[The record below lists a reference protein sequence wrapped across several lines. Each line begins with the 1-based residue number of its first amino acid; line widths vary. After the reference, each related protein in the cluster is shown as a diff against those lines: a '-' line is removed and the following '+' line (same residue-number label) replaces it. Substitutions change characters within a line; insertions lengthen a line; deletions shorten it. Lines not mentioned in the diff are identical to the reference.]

1 MSTTESYIN
10 IVNRNQIQIKG
21 VKDVISYDSEKIIL
35 DLEDAELILV
45 GNNFNIKKVD
55 IENNHTEISGIL
67 NSLSFSDSS
76 TKVNKSFLASLF
88 K

>member
-1 MSTTESYIN
+1 MNTNEGFIN
-10 IVNRNQIQIKG
+10 ITNRNDIHIKG

-35 DLEDAELILV
+35 DLEDSELILT

-55 IENNHTEISGIL
+55 VENKSAEISGTL
-67 NSLSFSDSS
+67 NTLSFNDNS
-76 TKVNKSFLASLF
+76 TKANKSFLLSLF